1 MSEDYEEFQ
10 GLPDDVVSLEDVVSH
25 VLDNNWDEVLEAVGE
40 SQGREWLN
48 ESATALGLLSTVS
61 QRDRAHMRGAMKK
74 WLRKKQTDSVEPTEG
89 QIFAIASDVSAYLE
103 QLITDSPFSLA
114 DYQIGLEGYAAL
126 HKPTARE
133 RLLLSA
139 RSCSLDGD
147 LSWAEH
153 LLRVTRAFRDVLSA
167 VSDSDIQAPYLGW
180 RLREPVQVLNS
191 FVRETPPQLL
201 IYWQAPDKKPAF
213 GRSPDAKAPNLSSYI
228 ASWACDYLG
237 DHYLNVG
244 LGACA
249 ECGKF
254 FVRERRDKSFCSK
267 TCQNRVAYKRK
278 KLLESDALTRVNISP
293 DDACDI
299 AAGLWIYHPRYGI
312 GLVES
317 LSSAS
322 KPTAPLLPKTAENT
336 ANLALYRSMLSR
348 KVILQV
354 HFLHGVRM
362 LGFRDL
368 FEGQKREEQ
377 LPTFYS
383 VKSEEI
389 LAELL

>member
-1 MSEDYEEFQ
+1 MREDYEEFQ
-10 GLPDDVVSLEDVVSH
+10 RLPDDVISMDDAVPH
-25 VLDNNWDEVLEAVGE
+25 VLENHRDEVLEAVGE
-40 SQGREWLN
+40 FQGKEWLA
-48 ESATALGLLSTVS
+48 ESATSLGLLSTVS
-61 QRDRAHMRGAMKK
+61 QRDRAHIRGAMKK
-74 WLRKKQTDSVEPTEG
+74 WLRKKLADPEEPTEA

-103 QLITDSPFSLA
+103 QLATEAPLSLA
-114 DYQIGLEGYAAL
+114 DYEIGLEGYAAL
-126 HKPTARE
+126 HKPSATK

-147 LSWAEH
+147 LFWAEH

-167 VSDSDIQAPYLGW
+167 VSDSDVQAPYLGW

-201 IYWQAPDKKPAF
+201 IYWHAQDKKPAF

-228 ASWACDYLG
+228 ASWVCDYLAN
-237 DHYLNVG
+237 HYLNVG

-278 KLLESDALTRVNISP
+278 KLLESDALARVDISP
-293 DDACDI
+293 DNACDI
-299 AAGLWIYHPRYGI
+299 DAGLWIYHPRYGI

-322 KPTAPLLPKTAENT
+322 KPTGPLLPKSSEDA
-336 ANLALYRSMLSR
+336 ASLVLYRSVLSR

-362 LGFRDL
+362 LGFPDL